1 MTDNRTEILEA
12 SDKLIERLYDLVI
25 FFEDQTIM
33 KIYLQSQ
40 VIHKL
45 FEENPDIDINKLELY
60 HIQFTSTLIDLL
72 DKIRKKNERIVN
84 SMENEIELNT
94 DMIGKL
100 RQAITQEGGFE
111 AEKSQQA
118 QRITRSI
125 YNLHK
130 ALSSQSSE
138 YPYTD
143 NINAF
148 SLKYYKDYF
157 FDADPQLLDSLTTY
171 NHSDAYRN
179 TFGAIDKKLLT
190 SLVKKS
196 YKVQFCFGIRINYT
210 LMEIYKIQDEDAYFV
225 FQPTKNNFLP
235 CDINIFPYK
244 EWENQSSKKERSV
257 KELMQKNLQLERDIK
272 SNLKRIDPDITALLA
287 ENLKKVTELDFLAD
301 LENIDIQANTLR
313 TMIETK
319 MI

>member
-1 MTDNRTEILEA
+1 MTDNRTEILDA
-12 SDKLIERLYDLVI
+12 SDKIIQRLYDLI
-25 FFEDQTIM
+25 TFFEDQTIM

-45 FEENPDIDINKLELY
+45 FEENPDMDINKLELY

-72 DKIRKKNERIVN
+72 DKIKKKNERIVN
-84 SMENEIELNT
+84 SMENEIELNN

-111 AEKSQQA
+111 AEKLQQA

-148 SLKYYKDYF
+148 SIKYYKDYF
-157 FDADPQLLDSLTTY
+157 FDADPQLLDSLTSY

-179 TFGAIDKKLLT
+179 TFGVIDKKLLT
-190 SLVKKS
+190 ALVKES
-196 YKVQFCFGIRINYT
+196 YKVQFCFGIRINNT
-210 LMEIYKIQDEDAYFV
+210 LMEIYKIQNEESYFS
-225 FQPTKNNFLP
+225 FQPTRNNFLP
-235 CDINIFPYK
+235 CDINVFPYK
-244 EWENQSSKKERSV
+244 EWESESSKKERLI
-257 KELMQKNLQLERDIK
+257 KELMQKNLQMERDIK
-272 SNLKRIDPDITALLA
+272 FNLRHIDSDINLLLDENLKRI
-287 ENLKKVTELDFLAD
+287 TELDFLAD

>member
-1 MTDNRTEILEA
+1 MTDNRTEILDA
-12 SDKLIERLYDLVI
+12 SDKILQRLNDLIT
-25 FFEDQTIM
+25 FFEDQTVM

-60 HIQFTSTLIDLL
+60 HMQFTSTLIDLL
-72 DKIRKKNERIVN
+72 DKIRKKNERMVN
-84 SMENEIELNT
+84 RMESEIELNT

-111 AEKSQQA
+111 AEKLQQA

-157 FDADPQLLDSLTTY
+157 FDADPQLLDSLTSY

-190 SLVKKS
+190 TLAKNS
-196 YKVQFCFGIRINYT
+196 YRVQFCFGIRLNNI
-210 LMEIYKIQDEDAYFV
+210 LMEIYKIYNEDSYFS

-235 CDINIFPYK
+235 CDINVFPYN
-244 EWENQSSKKERSV
+244 EWESESSKKERSV
-257 KELMQKNLQLERDIK
+257 KELMQRNLQLERDIK
-272 SNLKRIDPDITALLA
+272 FNLRHIDSDITNLLDDNLKRI
-287 ENLKKVTELDFLAD
+287 TELDFLAD

>member
-1 MTDNRTEILEA
+1 MTDYRTEILDA
-12 SDKLIERLYDLVI
+12 SDKIIQRLNDLII

-45 FEENPDIDINKLELY
+45 FEENPDIDISKLELY

-84 SMENEIELNT
+84 MMENEIELNS
-94 DMIGKL
+94 DMIAKL
-100 RQAITQEGGFE
+100 RQAISQEGGYE

-118 QRITRSI
+118 KRITRSI

-157 FDADPQLLDSLTTY
+157 FDADPQLLALLTTY
-171 NHSDAYRN
+171 DHNDAYRN
-179 TFGAIDKKLLT
+179 TFGVINKQLLAD
-190 SLVKKS
+190 LVKVN
-196 YKVQFCFGIRINYT
+196 YKVQFCFGIRINNT
-210 LMEIYKIQDEDAYFV
+210 LMEIYKIGNEEKYFL

-235 CDINIFPYK
+235 CDINVFPYK
-244 EWENQSSKKERSV
+244 KWESESSKKERSI
-257 KELMQKNLQLERDIK
+257 KELILKNIQLEKDIK
-272 SNLKRIDPDITALLA
+272 FNLRHINSDIALLLDENLKRI
-287 ENLKKVTELDFLAD
+287 TELDFLAD

>member
-1 MTDNRTEILEA
+1 MTDNRTEILDA
-12 SDKLIERLYDLVI
+12 SDKMIQRLYDLI
-25 FFEDQTIM
+25 AFFEDQTIM

-72 DKIRKKNERIVN
+72 DKIRKRNERIVN
-84 SMENEIELNT
+84 RMESEIELNT

-111 AEKSQQA
+111 AEKLQQA

-148 SLKYYKDYF
+148 SLKFYKDYF
-157 FDADPQLLDSLTTY
+157 FEADPQLLASLTSY

-179 TFGAIDKKLLT
+179 TFGAIDKKLLAN
-190 SLVKKS
+190 LVKKS
-196 YKVQFCFGIRINYT
+196 YKVQFCFGIRINNT
-210 LMEIYKIQDEDAYFV
+210 LLEIYKIHDEDSYFL

-235 CDINIFPYK
+235 CDINVFPYK
-244 EWENQSSKKERSV
+244 EWESESSKKERSV

-272 SNLKRIDPDITALLA
+272 LNLRHIDTDITVLLD

-313 TMIETK
+313 AMIETK

>member
-1 MTDNRTEILEA
+1 M
-12 SDKLIERLYDLVI
+12 
-25 FFEDQTIM
+25 
-33 KIYLQSQ
+33 
-40 VIHKL
+40 
-45 FEENPDIDINKLELY
+45 
-60 HIQFTSTLIDLL
+60 
-72 DKIRKKNERIVN
+72 
-84 SMENEIELNT
+84 
-94 DMIGKL
+94 
-100 RQAITQEGGFE
+100 
-111 AEKSQQA
+111 
-118 QRITRSI
+118 
-125 YNLHK
+125 
-130 ALSSQSSE
+130 
-138 YPYTD
+138 
-143 NINAF
+143 
-148 SLKYYKDYF
+148 
-157 FDADPQLLDSLTTY
+157 LDSLTTY

-210 LMEIYKIQDEDAYFV
+210 LMEIYKIQDEDTYFV

-235 CDINIFPYK
+235 CDINVFPYK
-244 EWENQSSKKERSV
+244 EWENESSKKERSV

-272 SNLKRIDPDITALLA
+272 FNLRRIDPDITALLA

>member
-1 MTDNRTEILEA
+1 MTDNRTEILDA
-12 SDKLIERLYDLVI
+12 SDKMIQRLDDLIT

-60 HIQFTSTLIDLL
+60 HMQFTSTLIDLL

-84 SMENEIELNT
+84 RMESEIELNA

-111 AEKSQQA
+111 AEKLQQA

-148 SLKYYKDYF
+148 SLKYYKDHF

-171 NHSDAYRN
+171 SHADAYRN
-179 TFGAIDKKLLT
+179 TFGAIDKKLLAT
-190 SLVKKS
+190 LAKES
-196 YKVQFCFGIRINYT
+196 YKVQFCFGIRINNT
-210 LMEIYKIQDEDAYFV
+210 LMEIYKIQNEESYFS

-235 CDINIFPYK
+235 CDINVFPYK
-244 EWENQSSKKERSV
+244 EWESESSKKERSI

-272 SNLKRIDPDITALLA
+272 FNLRHIDSDITNLLE

>member
-1 MTDNRTEILEA
+1 MTDYRAEILDA
-12 SDKLIERLYDLVI
+12 SDKIIQRLNDLII

-72 DKIRKKNERIVN
+72 DKIKRKNERIVN
-84 SMENEIELNT
+84 KMESEIELNS
-94 DMIGKL
+94 DMIAKL
-100 RQAITQEGGFE
+100 KQAITQEGGFE
-111 AEKSQQA
+111 AEKLQQA

-157 FDADPQLLDSLTTY
+157 FDADPQLLTLLTTY
-171 NHSDAYRN
+171 NHTDAYRN
-179 TFGAIDKKLLT
+179 TFGAIDKKLL
-190 SLVKKS
+190 SDLVKVS
-196 YKVQFCFGIRINYT
+196 YKVQFCFGIRINNT
-210 LMEIYKIQDEDAYFV
+210 LMEIYKIGNDENYFS

-235 CDINIFPYK
+235 CDINVFPYK
-244 EWENQSSKKERSV
+244 EWESESSKKERSV
-257 KELMQKNLQLERDIK
+257 KELIQKNIDLEKDIK
-272 SNLKRIDPDITALLA
+272 FNLRHIDSDIVLLLD
-287 ENLKKVTELDFLAD
+287 ENLRRITELDFLAD

>member
-1 MTDNRTEILEA
+1 MTDNRTEILDA
-12 SDKLIERLYDLVI
+12 SDKMIQRLDDLIT

-84 SMENEIELNT
+84 RMESEIELNA

-111 AEKSQQA
+111 AEKLQQA

-148 SLKYYKDYF
+148 SLKYYKDHF

-171 NHSDAYRN
+171 NHADAYRN

-190 SLVKKS
+190 TLAKES
-196 YKVQFCFGIRINYT
+196 YKVQFCFGIRINNT
-210 LMEIYKIQDEDAYFV
+210 LMEIYKIQNEDSYFS

-235 CDINIFPYK
+235 CDINVFPHK
-244 EWENQSSKKERSV
+244 EWESESSKKERSI

-272 SNLKRIDPDITALLA
+272 FNLRHIDSDITNLLE

>member
-1 MTDNRTEILEA
+1 MTDNRTEILDA
-12 SDKLIERLYDLVI
+12 SDKIIQRLYDLI
-25 FFEDQTIM
+25 NFFEDQTTM

-45 FEENPDIDINKLELY
+45 FEENPDMDVNKLELY
-60 HIQFTSTLIDLL
+60 HVQFTSTLIDLL

-84 SMENEIELNT
+84 MMESEIALNA
-94 DMIGKL
+94 DMISKL
-100 RQAITQEGGFE
+100 KQAITQEGGFE
-111 AEKSQQA
+111 AEKVQQA

-130 ALSSQSSE
+130 ALSAQSSE

-157 FDADPQLLDSLTTY
+157 FDADPQLLGSLSSY

-179 TFGAIDKKLLT
+179 TFGAIDKKLLAD
-190 SLVKKS
+190 LAKRS
-196 YKVQFCFGIRINYT
+196 YRVQFYFGIRLNNI
-210 LMEIYKIQDEDAYFV
+210 LMEIYKIQDEEAYFS

-235 CDINIFPYK
+235 CDINIFPYEK
-244 EWENQSSKKERSV
+244 WESESSKKERSI
-257 KELMQKNLQLERDIK
+257 KELTLKNLQLERDIK
-272 SNLKRIDPDITALLA
+272 FNLKHIDADITNLLD
-287 ENLKKVTELDFLAD
+287 ENLKKITELDFLAD